1 LSNDLPP
8 DHTIVIKG
16 DFQTSTKKK
25 ASSLK
30 VTNTLC
36 HRILTTCG
44 DDNITYGSHKHADP
58 VLCLYTGINLICV
71 KSNEKMKEK
80 LPRGN
85 GTVCT
90 LASVKIKQGAVS
102 HIWREF
108 YGRKVWTVNIK
119 DVEWQ
124 TVEPANDSEEISSI
138 KRELE
143 QIKMNGNMHNNERI
157 LTLQNLLILK
167 QKQ

>member
-1 LSNDLPP
+1 M
-8 DHTIVIKG
+8 
-16 DFQTSTKKK
+16 
-25 ASSLK
+25 
-30 VTNTLC
+30 
-36 HRILTTCG
+36 
-44 DDNITYGSHKHADP
+44 
-58 VLCLYTGINLICV
+58 
-71 KSNEKMKEK
+71 SNEKMKEK